1 MSKSRV
7 KCPFCGSKNTARIQ
21 YGYPLFSEE
30 LQQQLDEGSVKLG
43 GCVINTVVVNGE
55 HIQTDPG
62 MYCNDC
68 KKNFAKPPL
77 IISKDRSSA
86 EDYRD
91 IVEFVRFRVGG
102 YFSGTHEVK
111 ISKNESGALV
121 EVDAFPV
128 FDPDEIKERE
138 KLITEKEWNKILDS
152 LYDRLFLHEWK
163 KKYDDPDILDGTQ
176 WELEIKLTKGRK
188 RSYYGSN
195 MYPPY
200 WENLKRL
207 FRPYVKM

>member
-1 MSKSRV
+1 MSKSRI

-21 YGYPLFSEE
+21 YGYPFFSEE

-62 MYCNDC
+62 RYCNDC

-77 IISKDRSSA
+77 IFSKDRSSA

-91 IVEFVRFRVGG
+91 IVESVRFRVGR
-102 YFSGTHEVK
+102 FLVGTHELK
-111 ISKNESGALV
+111 ISKNEAGALV

-128 FDPDEIKERE
+128 FDPEEIKERE
-138 KLITEKEWNKILDS
+138 RMITEKEWNKILDS
-152 LYDRLFLHEWK
+152 LYGRLFLHEWK
-163 KKYDDPDILDGTQ
+163 KKYVDLNVLDGTQ

>member
-1 MSKSRV
+1 MSKTRV
-7 KCPFCGSKNTARIQ
+7 KCPFCGGKNTARIQ

-30 LQQQLDEGSVKLG
+30 LQQQLDEGSVMLG

-62 MYCNDC
+62 RYCNDC
-68 KKNFAKPPL
+68 KKKFAKSPL
-77 IISKDRSSA
+77 IISKDRSNA
-86 EDYRD
+86 EDYRN
-91 IVEFVRFRVGG
+91 IVKSVRFRIGG
-102 YFSGTHEVK
+102 FLVGTHEVK
-111 ISKNESGALV
+111 ISKEEIGALV

-138 KLITEKEWNKILDS
+138 RLITEKEWNKIMDS
-152 LYDRLFLHEWK
+152 LYGRLFLHEWK

-200 WENLKRL
+200 WENLKRV
-207 FRPYVKM
+207 FKPYAKL

>member
-1 MSKSRV
+1 MSKMRI

-43 GCVINTVVVNGE
+43 GCVINSVVVNGE

-62 MYCNDC
+62 RYCNDC
-68 KKNFAKPPL
+68 KKSFAKPPL
-77 IISKDRSSA
+77 IISKYRSIA

-91 IVEFVRFRVGG
+91 IVESVRFRVGG
-102 YFSGTHEVK
+102 FLVGTHEVK

-128 FDPDEIKERE
+128 FDPEEIKERE
-138 KLITEKEWNKILDS
+138 RRITEKEWNKILDS
-152 LYDRLFLHEWK
+152 LYGRLFLHEWR

-200 WENLKRL
+200 WENLKRI
-207 FRPYVKM
+207 FKPYAKL